1 MCSFVGARRIEIA
14 QQIPIRV
21 KNSKAITRPYRKRR
35 LYPDSISRAP
45 PFSYD
50 SATDMV
56 LPQHT
61 QLEEEVRNVE
71 FSEPEE
77 SLNVP
82 GPTVNPLLSE
92 PQFTNEISELQSTV
106 PKVSQLEHLVE
117 ERRARRSTTCTL
129 LNTIIQRNES
139 LIRDIKNAEFT
150 LSFLNEIAEDR
161 VPHQRSSQR
170 VVKKNSSLTEQGD
183 RLVNASNSVLTSNN
197 TLIAECRVNLRNDT
211 EYHESGSNIKALQNK
226 ELSKENEDLVC
237 FLVRLT
243 PLLSALE
250 NFNDRLIKH
259 LNELESH
266 VKAVEAAMTEP
277 PRTDSSSSKG
287 FLGRLSCFH

>member
-1 MCSFVGARRIEIA
+1 MASRSSFKS
-14 QQIPIRV
+14 QIPIRV
-21 KNSKAITRPYRKRR
+21 KNSKGLTKPYQKRR
-35 LYPDSISRAP
+35 LYYDSISRAP
-45 PFSYD
+45 PSSYD

-82 GPTVNPLLSE
+82 GPTVNSLLSE
-92 PQFTNEISELQSTV
+92 PQFTNEISELLSTV
-106 PKVSQLEHLVE
+106 PKVSQLEHVVE

-150 LSFLNEIAEDR
+150 ISFLNEIAEDR
-161 VPHQRSSQR
+161 IPHQRSSQR

-197 TLIAECRVNLRNDT
+197 TLIAECQVNLRNDT

-226 ELSKENEDLVC
+226 ESSKENEDLVC

-266 VKAVEAAMTEP
+266 VKAAEAAMTEP

>member
-1 MCSFVGARRIEIA
+1 MASRSSFKS
-14 QQIPIRV
+14 QIPIRV
-21 KNSKAITRPYRKRR
+21 KNSKGLTKPYQKRR
-35 LYPDSISRAP
+35 LYYDSISRAP

-82 GPTVNPLLSE
+82 GPTVNSLLSE
-92 PQFTNEISELQSTV
+92 PQFTNEISELLSTV

-197 TLIAECRVNLRNDT
+197 TLIAECQVNLRNDT

-226 ELSKENEDLVC
+226 DLSKENEDLVC

-250 NFNDRLIKH
+250 NFNDRPIKH

-266 VKAVEAAMTEP
+266 VKAAEAAMTEP

>member
-1 MCSFVGARRIEIA
+1 MASRSSFKS
-14 QQIPIRV
+14 QIPIRV
-21 KNSKAITRPYRKRR
+21 KNSKGLTKPYQKRR
-35 LYPDSISRAP
+35 LYYDSISRAP

-82 GPTVNPLLSE
+82 GPTVNSLLSE
-92 PQFTNEISELQSTV
+92 PQFTNEISELLSTV

-117 ERRARRSTTCTL
+117 ERRARRSTTCIL

-183 RLVNASNSVLTSNN
+183 RLVNASNSVFTSNN
-197 TLIAECRVNLRNDT
+197 TLIAECQVNLRNDT
-211 EYHESGSNIKALQNK
+211 EYHESGSNIKAPQNK
-226 ELSKENEDLVC
+226 DLSKENEDLVC

-266 VKAVEAAMTEP
+266 VKAAEAAMTQP

>member
-1 MCSFVGARRIEIA
+1 
-14 QQIPIRV
+14 
-21 KNSKAITRPYRKRR
+21 
-35 LYPDSISRAP
+35 
-45 PFSYD
+45 
-50 SATDMV
+50 MV

-71 FSEPEE
+71 FSKPEE

-82 GPTVNPLLSE
+82 GPTVNSLLSE
-92 PQFTNEISELQSTV
+92 PQFTNEISELLSTV

-117 ERRARRSTTCTL
+117 ERRARRSTTRTL
-129 LNTIIQRNES
+129 VNTIIQRNES
-139 LIRDIKNAEFT
+139 LIRDFKNAEST

-170 VVKKNSSLTEQGD
+170 VVKKNSRLTEQGD

-197 TLIAECRVNLRNDT
+197 TLIAECQVNLRNDT

-226 ELSKENEDLVC
+226 DLSKENEDLVC
-237 FLVRLT
+237 FLVRLA

-250 NFNDRLIKH
+250 NSNDRLIKH
-259 LNELESH
+259 LNILESH
-266 VKAVEAAMTEP
+266 VKAAEAAMTES

-287 FLGRLSCFH
+287 FLGRISCFH

>member
-1 MCSFVGARRIEIA
+1 MASRSSFKS
-14 QQIPIRV
+14 QIPIRV
-21 KNSKAITRPYRKRR
+21 KNSKAITRPYQKRR

-82 GPTVNPLLSE
+82 GPTVNSLLSE
-92 PQFTNEISELQSTV
+92 PEFTNEISELLSTV

-117 ERRARRSTTCTL
+117 ERIARRSTTCTL

-170 VVKKNSSLTEQGD
+170 VVKKNFSLTEQGD
-183 RLVNASNSVLTSNN
+183 RLVNASNSVLTSHN
-197 TLIAECRVNLRNDT
+197 TLIAECQVNLRNDM
-211 EYHESGSNIKALQNK
+211 EYHESGSNIQALQNK
-226 ELSKENEDLVC
+226 DLSKENEDLVC

-259 LNELESH
+259 LNKLESH
-266 VKAVEAAMTEP
+266 VKAAEAAMTEP

>member
-1 MCSFVGARRIEIA
+1 MASRSSFKS
-14 QQIPIRV
+14 IPIRV
-21 KNSKAITRPYRKRR
+21 KNSKAITRPYQKRR

-82 GPTVNPLLSE
+82 GPTVNSLLSE
-92 PQFTNEISELQSTV
+92 PEFTNEISELLSTV

-117 ERRARRSTTCTL
+117 ERIARRSTTCTL

-170 VVKKNSSLTEQGD
+170 VVKKNFSLTEQGD
-183 RLVNASNSVLTSNN
+183 RTRSLRRRRRSSHPWRSSRGR
-197 TLIAECRVNLRNDT
+197 EC
-211 EYHESGSNIKALQNK
+211 S
-226 ELSKENEDLVC
+226 C
-237 FLVRLT
+237 
-243 PLLSALE
+243 
-250 NFNDRLIKH
+250 
-259 LNELESH
+259 
-266 VKAVEAAMTEP
+266 
-277 PRTDSSSSKG
+277 
-287 FLGRLSCFH
+287 GRGRAWS

>member
-1 MCSFVGARRIEIA
+1 MASRSSSKS
-14 QQIPIRV
+14 QISIRV
-21 KNSKAITRPYRKRR
+21 KNSKAITRPYQKRR
-35 LYPDSISRAP
+35 LYSDSISRAP
-45 PFSYD
+45 PFSYG

-56 LPQHT
+56 HPQHT

-82 GPTVNPLLSE
+82 GPTVNSLLSE
-92 PQFTNEISELQSTV
+92 PQLTNEISELLSTV

-117 ERRARRSTTCTL
+117 ERRARRSTTYIL

-197 TLIAECRVNLRNDT
+197 TLIAECQVNLRNDT

-226 ELSKENEDLVC
+226 DLSKENEDLVC

-259 LNELESH
+259 LNILESH
-266 VKAVEAAMTEP
+266 VKAAEAAMTES

>member
-1 MCSFVGARRIEIA
+1 
-14 QQIPIRV
+14 
-21 KNSKAITRPYRKRR
+21 
-35 LYPDSISRAP
+35 
-45 PFSYD
+45 
-50 SATDMV
+50 MV

-82 GPTVNPLLSE
+82 GPTVNSLLSE
-92 PQFTNEISELQSTV
+92 PQFTNEISELLSTV

-129 LNTIIQRNES
+129 VNTIIQRNES
-139 LIRDIKNAEFT
+139 LIRDFKNAEST

-183 RLVNASNSVLTSNN
+183 RLVNASNSVLTWNN
-197 TLIAECRVNLRNDT
+197 TLIAECQVNLRNDT
-211 EYHESGSNIKALQNK
+211 EYHESGRNIKALQNK
-226 ELSKENEDLVC
+226 DLSKENEDLVC
-237 FLVRLT
+237 FLVRLA

-250 NFNDRLIKH
+250 NSNDRLIKH
-259 LNELESH
+259 LNILESH
-266 VKAVEAAMTEP
+266 VKAAEAAMTES

-287 FLGRLSCFH
+287 FLGRISCFH

>member
-1 MCSFVGARRIEIA
+1 MASRSSFKS
-14 QQIPIRV
+14 QIPIRV
-21 KNSKAITRPYRKRR
+21 KNSKGLTKPYQKRR
-35 LYPDSISRAP
+35 LYYDSISRAP

-82 GPTVNPLLSE
+82 GPTVNSLLSE
-92 PQFTNEISELQSTV
+92 PQFTNEISELLSTV

-117 ERRARRSTTCTL
+117 ERRARRSTTCIL

-183 RLVNASNSVLTSNN
+183 RLVNASNSVFTSNN
-197 TLIAECRVNLRNDT
+197 TLIAECQVNLRNDT
-211 EYHESGSNIKALQNK
+211 EYHESGSNIKAPQNK
-226 ELSKENEDLVC
+226 DLSKENEDLVC

-259 LNELESH
+259 LDELESH
-266 VKAVEAAMTEP
+266 VKAAEAAMTQP